1 MKEVIKNLK
10 FIIIKTKMSIDNKI
24 GVQLTKNDLEILKKA
39 IIYLELI
46 NDLADSYKGDRHA

>member
-46 NDLADSYKGDRHA
+46 NDLADNYKGDRHA